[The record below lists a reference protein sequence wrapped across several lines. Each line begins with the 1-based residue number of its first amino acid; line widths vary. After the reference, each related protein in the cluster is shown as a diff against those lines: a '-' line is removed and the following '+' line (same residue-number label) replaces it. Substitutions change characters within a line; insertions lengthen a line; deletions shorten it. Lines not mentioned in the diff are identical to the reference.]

1 MSVRVLV
8 SCVAAGV
15 VGAGGAASA
24 GPLDKRFVGAEA
36 TWVIHVDLEAALAS
50 TVGKLVLEDEEALK
64 GLREL
69 KSEFGIDF
77 RNDVKGVTLWGRE
90 AEGEDAVVVVH
101 ATAVVD
107 EVLEH
112 FREEAGLE
120 EIEAGGY
127 ELLRCSDGDES
138 CFAHVRRTRHGDDR
152 IVFISRSEK
161 DLVRGL
167 EVADGDEPS
176 AAGAGA
182 IIRDD
187 PGEGAFVFVSIPEI
201 GTLVPEE
208 ALEDVPWAFKMIQGL
223 RVEAGEHDGE
233 LFAEAAVTAESS
245 EDALT
250 VSQAAT
256 GGIAFCKM
264 LAGTNPEMAE
274 AMKFADK
281 LKIASKDRTVTFS
294 LRCDAGQVREMI
306 EQIREKE
313 MRNKKS
319 RGEVKVEVE
328 VDDGDKA
335 DRGKGG
341 EDSPVAPPDKPR
353 RRRGS

>member
-1 MSVRVLV
+1 VG
-8 SCVAAGV
+8 AAG
-15 VGAGGAASA
+15 AAWA

-36 TWVIHVDLEAALAS
+36 TWVIHVDLEAALSS
-50 TVGKLVLEDEEALK
+50 TVGKLMLEDEEALE

-107 EVLEH
+107 ELLEH

-127 ELLRCSDGDES
+127 ELLRCSDGGES
-138 CFAHVRRTRHGDDR
+138 CYAHVRRTRHGDDR

-167 EVADGDEPS
+167 EVADGDEAS

-182 IIRDD
+182 IIRDE
-187 PGEGAFVFVSIPEI
+187 PGEGAFLFVSIPEI
-201 GTLVPEE
+201 ATLVPGE
-208 ALEDVPWAFKMIQGL
+208 ALGDVPAVFGMIQGVRL
-223 RVEAGEHDGE
+223 EAGERGGE
-233 LFAEAAVTAESS
+233 LFADAAVTAESS
-245 EDALT
+245 ENALM
-250 VSQAAT
+250 VSQAAN
-256 GGIAFCKM
+256 GLIAIGKM
-264 LAGTNPEMAE
+264 LAGTGDEPELAE

-306 EQIREKE
+306 AQIREEEEKE
-313 MRNKKS
+313 ER
-319 RGEVKVEVE
+319 RGAEVKVEVE

-341 EDSPVAPPDKPR
+341 GDSPVAPPDKPR
-353 RRRGS
+353 RKRGS